1 MNKSYVL
8 LKKIIMKQQFF
19 TWLNRF
25 LVADV
30 FLVLFAFLWFAIAVT
45 GKYLNIPLG
54 FDIWYRLWQ
63 PVFNPAIGIL
73 FLGAIANWLINKVL
87 EKLDS

>member
-1 MNKSYVL
+1 MREQ
-8 LKKIIMKQQFF
+8 II

-30 FLVLFAFLWFAIAVT
+30 FLVLLGFLWFAIAVI
-45 GKYLNIPLG
+45 GRYLNIPLG
-54 FDIWYRLWQ
+54 LDLWYRLWT

-73 FLGAIANWLINKVL
+73 FLGVFATWIINKISSKFGS
-87 EKLDS
+87 E